1 MDRPAPAPRV
11 SRRWVA
17 AILGGLLL
25 VAAAAA
31 TPTLLRWVRA
41 ERAVDSTGLRFG
53 TVTRGDLVR
62 DLSVQGRVVAGL
74 SPTLFSPGP
83 GIVSLRVRAGAP
95 VSRGDVLA
103 IIDSPEL
110 QSYLAQAR
118 AEQMTS
124 RAALDRQR
132 ILSRQAQLRAR
143 QQVELL
149 IVRLEAA
156 KRQLERVEQM
166 FGEGLTSQTDHE
178 TARDSVRV
186 AKLELEQ
193 ARKELGFSE
202 ESEGFEVATRQQQVL
217 RQDSIVAELQK
228 RVEGLTIRAP
238 FDGMMASIAVQD
250 RDAVTTHQP
259 ILNVVNLSSLELEI
273 GLPEEY
279 GSETGIGT
287 PATIAFLGKDHEGR
301 VTAVSPE
308 VVNGELAARVDFAG
322 PPPEGLRQNQRL
334 TVRLTFESRRN
345 VLKAPRGAFLESE
358 GSRAAY
364 VVDGRVARRREIA
377 IGARSVGEVEVL
389 KGLNVGEKIV
399 VSDTSTFGSA
409 SNVLL
414 R

>member
-1 MDRPAPAPRV
+1 
-11 SRRWVA
+11 
-17 AILGGLLL
+17 
-25 VAAAAA
+25 
-31 TPTLLRWVRA
+31 
-41 ERAVDSTGLRFG
+41 
-53 TVTRGDLVR
+53 
-62 DLSVQGRVVAGL
+62 
-74 SPTLFSPGP
+74 
-83 GIVSLRVRAGAP
+83 
-95 VSRGDVLA
+95 
-103 IIDSPEL
+103 
-110 QSYLAQAR
+110 
-118 AEQMTS
+118 
-124 RAALDRQR
+124 
-132 ILSRQAQLRAR
+132 
-143 QQVELL
+143 
-149 IVRLEAA
+149 
-156 KRQLERVEQM
+156 M

-334 TVRLTFESRRN
+334 TVRLTFESKRN

-358 GSRAAY
+358 GSRIAY
-364 VVDGRVARRREIA
+364 VVDGGVARRREIVT
-377 IGARSVGEVEVL
+377 GSRSTGEIEIM
-389 KGLNVGEKIV
+389 KGLSEGEKIV